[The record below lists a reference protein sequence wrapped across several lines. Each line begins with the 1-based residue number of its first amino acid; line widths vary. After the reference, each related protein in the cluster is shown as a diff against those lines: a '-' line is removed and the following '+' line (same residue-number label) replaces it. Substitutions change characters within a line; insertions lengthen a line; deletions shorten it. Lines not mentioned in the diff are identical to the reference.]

1 MVCGGSCD
9 LLLLNLNPTRPGR
22 SHRTEGAASG
32 DSTSSRLLW
41 AERTAVALPI
51 YLTPLPQP
59 QPGPPLRPHSPVAHP
74 QSSTGTRRSP
84 RAAAHSQA
92 DCRTADDLAGPVY
105 GLVSIKM
112 AKRKKERKKKYEFY
126 VHLKKKICCLKDII
140 NADVPTIFFVLL
152 YELSISSVQIDCC
165 CHVVVFI
172 NH

>member
-112 AKRKKERKKKYEFY
+112 AKRKKERKKIRVLCTF
-126 VHLKKKICCLKDII
+126 KKKNMLSKRHNKCRRPNHLLC
-140 NADVPTIFFVLL
+140 TIV
-152 YELSISSVQIDCC
+152 
-165 CHVVVFI
+165 
-172 NH
+172 